1 MSKYDWAAI
10 KAKIDIVE
18 VIGRSVQ
25 LKKKGNLHVGCCPFH
40 QEKTPSFTVYDDNYH
55 CFGGCDP
62 SGIGHGDVVDFVV
75 NMENCT
81 PAEAIEKLNAGDF
94 ELTGHE
100 KKILSQRNE
109 ARELERA
116 EAIQAARKRWRD
128 AKPADHDHPYL
139 VRKEVKSHMLRQE
152 GNNLLLPVYDD
163 DGDLQSVQTISPNGD
178 KKFAGGVPNANG
190 DIGMGPPM
198 KGGRLNLGICIG
210 RTIVAEGYATAE
222 SIYQAMPDRVMVA
235 FSKHGVIDRVRELHG
250 NGQDVVIASD
260 RNALADMLALGE
272 ELGVPVYV
280 PPDPHDDFND
290 LAVAG
295 GDVRAVF
302 DAPPAKV
309 EKSRKSKKAKE
320 PEIEDE
326 KPNSGA
332 LPFPVTGVDLTRPPG
347 FVGTLTEWVEA
358 CNRRPRRTLSV
369 ATAIVAVSNCM
380 GLHYR
385 DVRDGVT
392 PNLFAVCIAG
402 SRTGKESLNQSII
415 AIHRCAGVSAATLG
429 TIKSEQEIIRNLISH
444 QPAFYVIDEIGFT
457 LKKIRNAQKGNGSA
471 SYLEAVIGV
480 LMSAYSKAS
489 GYMPIGGDI
498 MRGLQTEFK
507 SELARLDKDDDGS
520 EWIERR
526 REYLMDMLNSP
537 EPGLKNP
544 FLSVIGYTTGETFNE
559 VVDFDMAT
567 NGFIG
572 RSLLFNERDT
582 APRSKMTSGFKK
594 PPMGMG
600 LELAIKSI
608 AGGERSPSGRI
619 EYHGDP
625 IDITT
630 NDEADKMLEQALVWF
645 EDQAIAHKSISGLEA
660 LYLGAYELMAKVSM
674 ILAVQDRVRGP
685 DHVRWSFELIRRDV
699 GEKARMVVVNERE
712 KDAPDVALKARIANM
727 AGGDGETMGVIY
739 NRIPRRKREEIDAVV
754 DDMKTAGLIEVVSIS
769 KKGMEK
775 IRYIGD
781 G

>member
-1 MSKYDWAAI
+1 MSKHDWAAM
-10 KAKIDIVE
+10 KAKIDIVD
-18 VIGRSVQ
+18 VIGKVVS
-25 LKKKGNLHVGCCPFH
+25 LKKKGNLHEGRCPFH
-40 QEKTPSFTVYDDNYH
+40 DESTPSFKVYPQNYH
-55 CFGGCDP
+55 CFGCGA
-62 SGIGHGDVVDFVV
+62 HGDALDFIA
-75 NMENCT
+75 EIDGCSIG
-81 PAEAIEKLNAGDF
+81 EAIEKLNAGDF
-94 ELTGHE
+94 EMTGQE
-100 KKILSQRNE
+100 RKVLSQRQ
-109 ARELERA
+109 AQRDAERA
-116 EAIQAARKRWRD
+116 DAIQAARKRWRD
-128 AKPADHDHPYL
+128 ARPADHDHDYL
-139 VRKEVKSHMLRQE
+139 VRKEVKPHMLRQE
-152 GNNLLLPVYDD
+152 GSNLLLPVYDS

-178 KKFAGGVPNANG
+178 KRFAGGIPNSSG

-235 FSKHGVIDRVRELHG
+235 FSKHGVMDRVRELHEQ
-250 NGQDVVIASD
+250 GQDVVIASD
-260 RNALADMLALGE
+260 RSALPEMLELGR
-272 ELGVPVYV
+272 ELGVPVYA
-280 PPDPHDDFND
+280 PPEPHDDFND

-302 DAPPAKV
+302 DAPP
-309 EKSRKSKKAKE
+309 EREKKARKARKAE
-320 PEIEDE
+320 PKIEDE

-332 LPFPVTGVDLTRPPG
+332 LPFPVTGVDLTKPPG
-347 FVGTLTEWVEA
+347 FVGKLTEWVES
-358 CNRRPRRTLSV
+358 CNRRPRKTLSV

-429 TIKSEQEIIRNLISH
+429 TIKSEQEIVRNLISH

-498 MRGLQTEFK
+498 MRGLQSEFK
-507 SELARLDKDDDGS
+507 AELARLDKDDDGS
-520 EWIERR
+520 EWIEKR
-526 REYLMDMLNSP
+526 REYLLDMLNSP

-582 APRSKMTSGFKK
+582 APRSKVTSGFKK

-619 EYHGDP
+619 EYHDEP

-630 NDEADKMLEQALVWF
+630 DDDADKMLEQALVWF

-660 LYLGAYELMAKVSM
+660 LYLGAYELMAKISI
-674 ILAVQDRVRGP
+674 ILAVQDRVRSAE
-685 DHVRWSFELIRRDV
+685 HVRWAFELIRRDV

-712 KDAPDVALKARIANM
+712 KDAPDVALRARIANL
-727 AGGDGETMGVIY
+727 ASGDGETMGVIY
-739 NRIPRRKREEIDAVV
+739 NRIPKRRREEIDAIV
-754 DDMKTAGLIEVVSIS
+754 DEMKAGGLIEVVSVTR
-769 KKGMEK
+769 KGMEK
-775 IRYIGD
+775 IKYIGD

>member
-10 KAKIDIVE
+10 KAKIDIMD
-18 VIGRSVQ
+18 VIGRSVP

-40 QEKTPSFTVYDDNYH
+40 QEKTPSFTVYADNYH
-55 CFGGCDP
+55 CFGCG
-62 SGIGHGDVVDFVV
+62 SHGDALDFI
-75 NMENCT
+75 MEMDGCT
-81 PAEAIEKLNAGDF
+81 TGEAIEKLNAGEL
-94 ELTGHE
+94 ELTGQE
-100 KKILSQRNE
+100 KKILSQRQ
-109 ARELERA
+109 AQRDAERA

-139 VRKEVKSHMLRQE
+139 ARKGVRPNMLRQE
-152 GNNLLLPVYDD
+152 GKNLLVPVYDGE
-163 DGDLQSVQTISPNGD
+163 GDIQSVQTINPEGE
-178 KKFAGGVPNANG
+178 KRFHPGA
-190 DIGMGPPM
+190 PM

-210 RTIVAEGYATAE
+210 RTIVAEGYATAD
-222 SIYQAMPDRVMVA
+222 SVHDAIPDQAQVG
-235 FSKHGVIDRVRELHG
+235 FSKSGVIDRVRELHA
-250 NGQDVVIASD
+250 NGQDVVIAAD

-272 ELGVPVYV
+272 ELGVPVYA
-280 PPDPHDDFND
+280 PPEPHDDFND

-309 EKSRKSKKAKE
+309 EKAKKTKKSKD
-320 PEIEDE
+320 PEIEDD

-332 LPFPVTGVDLTRPPG
+332 LPFPVTGIDLTKPPG
-347 FVGTLTEWVEA
+347 FVGTLAEWIEN

-429 TIKSEQEIIRNLISH
+429 TIKSEQEIVRNLISH

-498 MRGLQTEFK
+498 MRALQTEFK

-520 EWIERR
+520 EWIEKR
-526 REYLMDMLNSP
+526 REYLLDMLNSP

-582 APRSKMTSGFKK
+582 APRSKMVSGFKR

-630 NDEADKMLEQALVWF
+630 DDEADRMLEQALVWF

-674 ILAVQDRVRGP
+674 ILAVQDRVRNAE
-685 DHVRWSFELIRRDV
+685 HVRWAFELIRRDV
-699 GEKARMVVVNERE
+699 GEKARMVVINERE
-712 KDAPDVALKARIANM
+712 KDAPDVALKAKIANL
-727 AGGDGETMGVIY
+727 ASDGGETMGVIY
-739 NRIPRRKREEIDAVV
+739 NRIPKRKREEIDAIV
-754 DDMKTAGLIEVVSIS
+754 DDMKAAGLIEVVSVS
-769 KKGMEK
+769 RKGMEK

-781 G
+781 S